1 MRRARLAE
9 SVSERLPVPPAQ
21 SSSLEGE
28 NRMLLDELAKANE
41 KWEARMRE
49 TTKRLRQQNKMLREA
64 HQRAEALSRKDSL
77 TGLATRGWLDETLA
91 QEVERSRRYGS
102 PLSLVMGDLD
112 HFKAVNDAF
121 GHQVGDKVLQNTA
134 RALQEAVRMTDLV
147 GRYGGEEFLI
157 VLPSTGLVEAY
168 ILAERVRELV
178 KEMTAA
184 SLAEPVTG
192 SFGVVERQI
201 DETVALVLHRVDGAL
216 YEAKRRGRN
225 QVCAVG
231 DLSTSLPLAASPE
244 SARILVPA
252 PCLQSWVPLSAGPE
266 QALMA

>member
-21 SSSLEGE
+21 SSSLESE
-28 NRMLLDELAKANE
+28 NRMLIDELAKANE
-41 KWEARMRE
+41 RLEARMRE

-91 QEVERSRRYGS
+91 REVERSRRYGS

-231 DLSTSLPLAASPE
+231 DLSTSLSLATSYE
-244 SARILVPA
+244 NARILVPS
-252 PCLQSWVPLSAGPE
+252 PFLQSWVPLSAGPE